1 MSTNSNVDV
10 YIRVSCPG
18 AGKQTN
24 PFDTSGS
31 IHIGHYDLV
40 IDETLTFNGH
50 FGIPALDASGSN
62 RIAFEKPTFS
72 WGTNSRLDI
81 TPLLNATN
89 RDMFD
94 SHYKWKFTTTQNK
107 IEELLTAFDAT
118 VDSSTL
124 ETPLNGGV
132 EHANKISYQPSA
144 ASGFQNYRITDKNCF
159 VAVSVWMEKLGIISI
174 QDIVSAAQSRRM
186 YTRVLELQIGAFYG
200 WTEV

>member
-81 TPLLNATN
+81 TPLENATD
-89 RDMFD
+89 RSEFD
-94 SHYKWKFTTTQNK
+94 NHYKWKFTTTQSK
-107 IEELLTAFDAT
+107 VEELLTALDGT
-118 VDSSTL
+118 IGSTPSYSDS
-124 ETPLNGGV
+124 G
-132 EHANKISYQPSA
+132 ISYQPST

-174 QDIVSAAQSRRM
+174 RDIVSAAQSRRM